1 MGNAVAHRRRRGAT
15 WAGWTGDSVAVR
27 RGRGRPGGTS
37 SCVVRGSPRAFYL
50 AHEIPDD
57 WLARHRRFVPR
68 SRIASARSSGILA
81 RVQAGAPAS
90 SPQATG
96 RIKAFDWLRGAAVL
110 VMIQCHALTLLRPEL
125 RAGTLYRR
133 IDFVDGLVAP
143 AFIFAAGFS
152 LALVQI
158 RGAAGGAQTAR
169 MLKTMR
175 RLAEVLVV
183 ATLVNWMW
191 FPILR
196 EPRWIARIDILHC
209 IGLSLLIALPIL
221 AGLAKHPR
229 SLRWVSLAL
238 AALAFGAA
246 PFAETVRG
254 PLAALLNTSTESIF
268 PLVPWAGYVYL
279 GASAGAAASAGGKRL
294 QHWLL
299 GLAALGALIS
309 LVHPLLVGLYPPK
322 HLAINEPTTHGERLA
337 IVCLL
342 TVGLVLLE
350 QRSSKAR
357 RASRIAWFVEVFGT
371 SSLAAY
377 FFHQALLYYGDWGFS
392 FYGRWGNRSGWAKYC
407 ALTAALIGAT
417 FVLARIVDWLYRRA
431 SSLRLGPTDSGRK
444 AALSQPR

>member
-1 MGNAVAHRRRRGAT
+1 
-15 WAGWTGDSVAVR
+15 
-27 RGRGRPGGTS
+27 
-37 SCVVRGSPRAFYL
+37 
-50 AHEIPDD
+50 
-57 WLARHRRFVPR
+57 
-68 SRIASARSSGILA
+68 
-81 RVQAGAPAS
+81 
-90 SPQATG
+90 
-96 RIKAFDWLRGAAVL
+96 
-110 VMIQCHALTLLRPEL
+110 MIQCHALTLLRPEL

-229 SLRWVSLAL
+229 SLRSVSLA
-238 AALAFGAA
+238 GA
-246 PFAETVRG
+246 PVAETVRG

-268 PLVPWAGYVYL
+268 PLVPWAGYAYL

-299 GLAALGALIS
+299 RLAALGALIS

-322 HLAINEPTTHGERLA
+322 H
-337 IVCLL
+337 
-342 TVGLVLLE
+342 
-350 QRSSKAR
+350 
-357 RASRIAWFVEVFGT
+357 
-371 SSLAAY
+371 
-377 FFHQALLYYGDWGFS
+377 
-392 FYGRWGNRSGWAKYC
+392 
-407 ALTAALIGAT
+407 
-417 FVLARIVDWLYRRA
+417 
-431 SSLRLGPTDSGRK
+431 
-444 AALSQPR
+444 